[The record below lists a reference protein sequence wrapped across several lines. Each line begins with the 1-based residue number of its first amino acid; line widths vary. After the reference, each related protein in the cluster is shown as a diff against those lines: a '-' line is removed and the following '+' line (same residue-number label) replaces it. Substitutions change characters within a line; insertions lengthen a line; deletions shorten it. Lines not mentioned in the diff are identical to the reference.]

1 MQNIIDRFIS
11 YVTIDT
17 QSNPKFKST
26 PSTKKQ
32 WDLANKLVE
41 ELKAIGMQD
50 VTIDKKAYIMATLPS
65 NVEHEVP
72 VIGFVSHFDTS
83 PDFSGTNVNP
93 QIITDYDGN
102 DIVLNEEQNIIL
114 SPDYFKDLLQYKR
127 QTLITTDGTTLLGA
141 DDKAGITEIVTAMEY
156 LINNPE
162 IKHGKIQV
170 GFTPDEEIGRGAHFF
185 DVEKFG
191 AEWAYTMDGS
201 QIGELEYENF
211 NAAGA
216 KITFKGKSVHPGYAK
231 GKMINSMLIANDFIS
246 QLPANEVPEKTKGY
260 EGFYHVH
267 HFNGSLEETVVEL
280 IIRDHDS
287 KLFEKRKKNIQ
298 KIVDKINA
306 KFEKQFGEAIA
317 IVEIED
323 QYYNMKEKVLPVKH
337 IVDIA
342 EKAML
347 ELNIKPI
354 IKPIR
359 GGTDGSQLS
368 YMGLPCPNIFAG
380 GHNFHGKYEYVPVE
394 SMQKAVEVIVKIAEL
409 TALPNF
415 GLEEKAEIETEEKIK
430 PKKEKKSKKEKE
442 KKDKKKAKA
451 RAKAKSKSK
460 DKKKKKK

>member
-1 MQNIIDRFIS
+1 MQDIIDRFIG

-17 QSNPKFKST
+17 ESNPNSETT
-26 PSTKKQ
+26 PSTEKQ
-32 WDLANKLVE
+32 WVLANKLAE

-50 VTIDKKAYIMATLPS
+50 VTIDDKAYIMATLPA

-72 VIGFVSHFDTS
+72 TIGFVSHFDTS
-83 PDFSGTNVNP
+83 PDFSGANVKP
-93 QIITDYDGN
+93 QIISNYDGK
-102 DIVLNEEQNIIL
+102 DIVLNAEQNIVL
-114 SPDYFKDLLQYKR
+114 SPGYFKDLLQYKG

-141 DDKAGITEIVTAMEY
+141 DDKAGITEIVSAMEF
-156 LINNPE
+156 LIKNPE
-162 IKHGKIQV
+162 IKHGKIRV

-191 AEWAYTMDGS
+191 AQWAYTMDGS

-231 GKMINSMLIANDFIS
+231 GKMINSMLIANAFINE
-246 QLPANEVPEKTKGY
+246 LPADEVPETTKGY
-260 EGFYHVH
+260 QGFYHIH
-267 HFNGSLEETVVEL
+267 HLTGSIEESVLEL
-280 IIRDHDS
+280 IIRDHNS
-287 KLFEKRKKNIQ
+287 KKFEKRKEKIQ
-298 KIVDKINA
+298 KIARKINRKFAA
-306 KFEKQFGEAIA
+306 KFGEDIVV
-317 IVEIED
+317 VEIKD

-342 EKAML
+342 EKAMK

-415 GLEEKAEIETEEKIK
+415 GLEQ
-430 PKKEKKSKKEKE
+430 PKTKKRK
-442 KKDKKKAKA
+442 
-451 RAKAKSKSK
+451 
-460 DKKKKKK
+460 